1 MYPVL
6 SDASQACLPP
16 SSFFTCSS
24 DNTIRLW
31 HTDPPTAHR
40 NLYSNVRQQH
50 NSVQAPRCLYGVMT
64 HFLFVFQ
71 DLLRILYVG
80 ENTQHLQAEG
90 ERGESAGA
98 DGKAGIRVLSISPD
112 GQHLAAGD
120 RCGNLR

>member
-1 MYPVL
+1 
-6 SDASQACLPP
+6 
-16 SSFFTCSS
+16 
-24 DNTIRLW
+24 
-31 HTDPPTAHR
+31 
-40 NLYSNVRQQH
+40 
-50 NSVQAPRCLYGVMT
+50 MT

-90 ERGESAGA
+90 DWGEPPGS
-98 DGKAGIRVLSISPD
+98 DGKAGIQVLSISPD

>member
-1 MYPVL
+1 
-6 SDASQACLPP
+6 
-16 SSFFTCSS
+16 
-24 DNTIRLW
+24 
-31 HTDPPTAHR
+31 
-40 NLYSNVRQQH
+40 
-50 NSVQAPRCLYGVMT
+50 MT

-98 DGKAGIRVLSISPD
+98 DGKAGIRVLAISPD